1 MNVRKVVLRAIYLVT
16 LVSVF
21 CFSPL
26 TAAFAEYP
34 SGPVFLVVPFGPGGS
49 TDTIARSIA
58 PLLEEKLHQ
67 SMIVVNKSG
76 ASGAVG
82 TSFTLGK
89 EADGQT
95 ILVSAETPAVFRTM
109 GLSDKSFND
118 FTPIMMLGRLTP
130 AVTVNANA
138 SWNGIDELIA
148 YAKANPGKVTA
159 GYAGPGTTGH
169 IAALLFAE
177 AAGIKLKTI
186 PFGGGGKVNVALLGG
201 HVDVVFN
208 LLGSVIDPYKA
219 GKMKIL
225 ATFSLEQI
233 AGLDEIPPIV
243 KAEPKFAKYLPW
255 GPFYSLQVKKGTP
268 DAVVSKLKQVT
279 SEIMQDPR
287 WQKVVSDIYAEDAGL
302 QGDNL
307 AKFMQSWESL
317 AAWLLY
323 DAGAA
328 SNSPDKFG
336 IAKP

>member
-1 MNVRKVVLRAIYLVT
+1 MSLKSVCRKTISLMALSSMFCLISLATASAQYPT
-16 LVSVF
+16 SPVS
-21 CFSPL
+21 L
-26 TAAFAEYP
+26 I
-34 SGPVFLVVPFGPGGS
+34 VPFGPGGS

-58 PLLEEKLHQ
+58 PMLEEKLGQ
-67 SMIVVNKSG
+67 SIIVVNKSG

-82 TSFTLGK
+82 TSFTLSK
-89 EADGQT
+89 PADGQT
-95 ILVSAETPAVFRTM
+95 VLASAETPAVFRTM
-109 GLSDKSFND
+109 GLSEKSFSD

-130 AVTVNANA
+130 TVTVNADA
-138 SWNGIDELIA
+138 PWNTIEELIT

-186 PFGGGGKVNVALLGG
+186 PFGGGGKVNIALLGG

-208 LLGSVIDPYKA
+208 LLGSVIDPYRA
-219 GKMKIL
+219 GKMKVL
-225 ATFSLEQI
+225 ATFSLHQI
-233 AGLDEIPPIV
+233 EGLDEIPPIV
-243 KAEPKFAKYLPW
+243 KSQPDFAKYLPW

-268 DAVVSKLKQVT
+268 DAVVATLKKAA
-279 SEIMQDPR
+279 SEIMVDPR
-287 WQKVVSDIYAEDAGL
+287 WKKVTADIYAEDAGM
-302 QGDNL
+302 QGEEL
-307 AKFMQSWESL
+307 TKFISSWESL

-328 SNSPDKFG
+328 ANSPEKFG